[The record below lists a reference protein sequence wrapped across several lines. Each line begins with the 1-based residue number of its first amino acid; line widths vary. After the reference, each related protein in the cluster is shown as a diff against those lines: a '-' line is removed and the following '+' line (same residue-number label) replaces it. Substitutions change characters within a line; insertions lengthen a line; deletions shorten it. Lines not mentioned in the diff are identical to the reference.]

1 MERLPPPDT
10 TTRVQTQPSTKKLN
24 HKRFPCSAEEHRVT
38 HFLMQTGQLLD
49 GDDAHRSMP
58 VVAGGLLQHLIK
70 LYELANLSSSEMCI
84 ADASNCRQAKQENLK
99 QRIWYT
105 KATGDVDNTKG
116 NASETKKTKKGK
128 VNNWE
133 NQEQQMEAKFFN

>member
-1 MERLPPPDT
+1 
-10 TTRVQTQPSTKKLN
+10 
-24 HKRFPCSAEEHRVT
+24 
-38 HFLMQTGQLLD
+38 MQMRQLLD
-49 GDDAHRSMP
+49 GDDARRSVP
-58 VVAGGLLQHLIK
+58 VVAGGRLQHLIE

-84 ADASNCRQAKQENLK
+84 ADASNCRQAKQGNQKHE
-99 QRIWYT
+99 IWYT

>member
-1 MERLPPPDT
+1 
-10 TTRVQTQPSTKKLN
+10 
-24 HKRFPCSAEEHRVT
+24 
-38 HFLMQTGQLLD
+38 MQTGQLLD
-49 GDDAHRSMP
+49 GDTAGQS
-58 VVAGGLLQHLIK
+58 VAAVAGGRLRHLMEF
-70 LYELANLSSSEMCI
+70 YEMAHLSSSEMCI
-84 ADASNCRQAKQENLK
+84 AYASNCRQAKQGNPK

-105 KATGDVDNTKG
+105 KATRDVDNTKG